1 MPNPPQNLTRDQ
13 FIQAVDHVIRERKT
27 AKILGNIE
35 DYGDTLSTPARQAI
49 NQQIAEAIAVAGWA
63 PFHKLV
69 DKQHLSEASQ
79 SPVPWR
85 FYVLDKPAAGQV
97 LEFIKRTAETSTDPK
112 WARTLQKK
120 IPKLLAGADAL
131 VLVTWL
137 PDSTASGQPELTT
150 NNIEHIAASSAA
162 VQNLLLAAEARGF
175 YTYWSSGGVLRDVE
189 TFEFLAIPTNQQ
201 LLGAIFL
208 VSAEHTPLAPSDG
221 ANREKR
227 GTDWV
232 TWLNSDTA

>member
-1 MPNPPQNLTRDQ
+1 MPNPPANLTRDQ
-13 FIQAVDHVIRERKT
+13 FVQAVDHVIHERKT

-35 DYGDTLSTPARQAI
+35 AYSDPLSAEERQAI
-49 NQQIAEAIAVAGWA
+49 NQLIVESIEIAGWA
-63 PFHKLV
+63 PFHKLA
-69 DKQHLSEASQ
+69 DQQHLIENSQ

-85 FYVLDKPAAGQV
+85 FYVLDKIACGQMI
-97 LEFIKRTAETSTDPK
+97 EFIKREAETAPDPK

-137 PDSTASGQPELTT
+137 PDSTMSAQPELTT

-175 YTYWSSGGVLRDVE
+175 YTYWSSGGVLRDKE
-189 TFEFLAIPTNQQ
+189 TFEFLDIPATQQ
-201 LLGAIFL
+201 LLGAVFL
-208 VSAEHTPLAPSDG
+208 VAEEHTTLEPWAG
-221 ANREKR
+221 ANRAKR

-232 TWLNSDTA
+232 KWLNLVS